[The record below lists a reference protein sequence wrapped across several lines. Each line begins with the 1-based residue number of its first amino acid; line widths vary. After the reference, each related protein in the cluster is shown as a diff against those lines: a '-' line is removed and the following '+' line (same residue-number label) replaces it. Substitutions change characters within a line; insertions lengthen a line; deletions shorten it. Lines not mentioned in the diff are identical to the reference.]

1 MKGIEEI
8 NYNEMYKATKQ
19 RMSFDSKKIKQ
30 MLLYNY
36 INDEID
42 NIIIDCRKDIKI
54 PAQNTKKNFRLI
66 LILNDHENIKDSKNL
81 ESVRNYIKNEDN
93 INKGIYHIFNTDY
106 TQFCKD
112 YSFYNDNLPNIEPF
126 HLPLCVLNNILY
138 IGNFINSKNK
148 KTISL
153 LKPKCMI
160 SFMKEQDKELQTL
173 YGGHYRNF
181 QHEEANHD
189 EVEFEEVF
197 QFIKEEIESKNTP
210 ILMYCFSGKSAS
222 VATATAFIMKYKN
235 WPLEF
240 SIGYMM
246 KLSPMIQLPSWLY
259 TQLQRINS
267 EKKNIQK

>member
-42 NIIIDCRKDIKI
+42 KLRHSATAALLDNMIIDCRKDIKI

-66 LILNDHENIKDSKNL
+66 LILNDNENIKDSKNL

-112 YSFYNDNLPNIEPF
+112 YSFDDSCEPD
-126 HLPLCVLNNILY
+126 
-138 IGNFINSKNK
+138 G
-148 KTISL
+148 SL
-153 LKPKCMI
+153 L
-160 SFMKEQDKELQTL
+160 
-173 YGGHYRNF
+173 N
-181 QHEEANHD
+181 
-189 EVEFEEVF
+189 EF
-197 QFIKEEIESKNTP
+197 
-210 ILMYCFSGKSAS
+210 
-222 VATATAFIMKYKN
+222 
-235 WPLEF
+235 W
-240 SIGYMM
+240 
-246 KLSPMIQLPSWLY
+246 
-259 TQLQRINS
+259 
-267 EKKNIQK
+267 

>member
-1 MKGIEEI
+1 
-8 NYNEMYKATKQ
+8 
-19 RMSFDSKKIKQ
+19 
-30 MLLYNY
+30 
-36 INDEID
+36 
-42 NIIIDCRKDIKI
+42 
-54 PAQNTKKNFRLI
+54 
-66 LILNDHENIKDSKNL
+66 
-81 ESVRNYIKNEDN
+81 
-93 INKGIYHIFNTDY
+93 
-106 TQFCKD
+106 
-112 YSFYNDNLPNIEPF
+112 
-126 HLPLCVLNNILY
+126 
-138 IGNFINSKNK
+138 
-148 KTISL
+148 
-153 LKPKCMI
+153 MI

>member
-66 LILNDHENIKDSKNL
+66 LILNDNENIKDSKNL

-112 YSFYNDNLPNIEPF
+112 YSFYNDNLPNIE
-126 HLPLCVLNNILY
+126 
-138 IGNFINSKNK
+138 IGRA
-148 KTISL
+148 
-153 LKPKCMI
+153 
-160 SFMKEQDKELQTL
+160 
-173 YGGHYRNF
+173 H
-181 QHEEANHD
+181 
-189 EVEFEEVF
+189 V
-197 QFIKEEIESKNTP
+197 
-210 ILMYCFSGKSAS
+210 
-222 VATATAFIMKYKN
+222 
-235 WPLEF
+235 
-240 SIGYMM
+240 
-246 KLSPMIQLPSWLY
+246 
-259 TQLQRINS
+259 
-267 EKKNIQK
+267 